1 MIKYLRHSRLVLLS
15 YFRTARFLYRFVLKK
30 THANDPSDLLE
41 EGVTLVITSCAR
53 PELLE
58 KTLRSFIEYNTFK
71 IKKAILIEDG
81 HSKESADIASVAF
94 KNMDL
99 HDTQIIVNDQNL
111 GQLNSIDKA
120 YSCVSTKYVFHLEE
134 DWEFCKS
141 GFIEDSLAVLDE
153 FSDCL
158 YLSLRSMVDQNNH
171 PLATFRGDESYHL
184 GFMTYKPLWRLVW
197 TGFGFNPSLRRM
209 ADYRILAPYGAW
221 NKREIPLGLAYLI
234 LGKKIYISKD
244 KSYVKHLGDS
254 ESTYGTLWNT
264 LRPRLKK
271 D

>member
-1 MIKYLRHSRLVLLS
+1 MIKYLRHSRLILLS
-15 YFRTARFLYRFVLKK
+15 YFRAAKFLYRFVLKK
-30 THANDPSDLLE
+30 IHANDPTVLLE

-58 KTLRSFIEYNTFK
+58 KTLKSFIEFNTYK
-71 IKKAILIEDG
+71 IRNAIFIEDG

-99 HDTQIIVNDQNL
+99 HDTQIIINDQNL

-120 YSCVSTKYVFHLEE
+120 YSLVSTKYVFHLEE
-134 DWEFCKS
+134 DWEFFKS
-141 GFIEDSLAVLDE
+141 GFIEESLAVLDE
-153 FSDCL
+153 FPDCL
-158 YLSLRSMVDQNNH
+158 YLSLRSMFDQNNH
-171 PLATFRGDESYHL
+171 PLAPFHRDEYYHL
-184 GFMTYKPLWRLVW
+184 GFMTYKPLWKLVW

-234 LGKKIYISKD
+234 LGKRIYISKD
-244 KSYVKHLGDS
+244 KSYVKHLGDFK
-254 ESTYGTLWNT
+254 STYGSLWKTLK
-264 LRPRLKK
+264 PPFKK
-271 D
+271 N